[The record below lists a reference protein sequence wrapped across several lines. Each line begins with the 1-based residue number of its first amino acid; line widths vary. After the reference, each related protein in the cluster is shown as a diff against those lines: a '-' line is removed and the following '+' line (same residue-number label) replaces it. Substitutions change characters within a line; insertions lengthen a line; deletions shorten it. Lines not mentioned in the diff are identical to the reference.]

1 MVFEIMALPA
11 RRAEGRT
18 LPRPLFEIM
27 AGSRAHFAAA
37 AYMPIM
43 VNSVLPTTARPHRPP
58 PILIC
63 RKCLK
68 RAANG
73 RAIKRALKV
82 ELKALSRA
90 RGVKRP
96 RVVMTGCFGIC
107 PKRAVTATSGAML
120 ARGEF
125 LLLADEVQAAAAAA
139 GLVARDV

>member
-1 MVFEIMALPA
+1 M
-11 RRAEGRT
+11 R
-18 LPRPLFEIM
+18 
-27 AGSRAHFAAA
+27 
-37 AYMPIM
+37 IM
-43 VNSVLPTTARPHRPP
+43 VNSVLPATARPHRPP

-73 RAIKRALKV
+73 RAIKRALKA
-82 ELKALSRA
+82 ELKELGRA

-107 PKRAVTATSGAML
+107 PKRAVTTASGATL

-125 LLLADEVQAAAAAA
+125 LLLADGDQATEAAAR
-139 GLVARDV
+139 LMAREI